1 MKITENKKGRCTGCC
16 AAALFAGLDGTYDFL
31 LVAPVFLHPAEKDAK
46 NHLTNCYGGVLYRK
60 SRLHKKVIGACKKIV
75 RLILM
80 SNISRRKFLKGA
92 GVAALA
98 VAAAGVLTGCSNGD
112 APVIPEVTKEVKVI
126 FICNGATA
134 GKDGSVVVKKDA
146 KTVLVSQIKAEQI
159 PQGYTVESTGELKI
173 QEIDGKECVLVTL
186 KKIDTGKKVTVA
198 FYDSVNKA
206 MLSTTMT
213 ITVASDTEFVYKTD
227 LKEALPGYEII
238 DNGKNQISK
247 NNRVVMEVK
256 PVNPAEQKEVT
267 VYYYQQGMEQNDAN
281 CIGMATMNVD
291 KTVTFLYANELPK
304 VSKEVWMGNDKYLSK
319 VVPVGN
325 GPFRIN
331 YLGNNK
337 GEVKVAA
344 NFKYIKA

>member
-1 MKITENKKGRCTGCC
+1 M
-16 AAALFAGLDGTYDFL
+16 
-31 LVAPVFLHPAEKDAK
+31 
-46 NHLTNCYGGVLYRK
+46 
-60 SRLHKKVIGACKKIV
+60 IGACKKIV

-186 KKIDTGKKVTVA
+186 KKIATTKPVTVA
-198 FYDSVNKA
+198 FYDIVNRA
-206 MLSTTMT
+206 LLSTTMT
-213 ITVASDTEFVYKTD
+213 ITVASDAEFVYKTD
-227 LKEALPGYEII
+227 LKESLPGYEII

-247 NNRVVMEVK
+247 NNRVVMSVK
-256 PVNPAEQKEVT
+256 PVVPEESMEVT
-267 VYYYQQGMEQNDAN
+267 VTYYMKGSNEV
-281 CIGMATMNVD
+281 IT
-291 KTVTFLYANELPK
+291 KSTVSVPKSKKVLTKAELPGAT
-304 VSKEVWMGNDKYLSK
+304 VESNGYLFD
-319 VVPVGN
+319 VVAINN
-325 GPFRIN
+325 GPFGIN
-331 YLGNNK
+331 DLGGGK
-337 GEVKVAA
+337 GEVAVTAT
-344 NFKYIKA
+344 IKMHK